1 MARKKRYS
9 FPRVG
14 DGRRSRI
21 WSGITIFLTLFQI
34 GLGQATNLYVRIA
47 KNHPGSGTNFAK
59 GAYPSIKWAL
69 SSTSMP
75 LLQSHIVVGVLL
87 LLASLYT
94 TIVVGDT
101 KDNVAISLS
110 IIGISAVIFSA
121 LYGVTFLQAQGNTNA
136 IVMAVGSLVTIAT
149 YLALMIRAYGL
160 RRSF

>member
-21 WSGITIFLTLFQI
+21 WSGVTIFLTLLQI
-34 GLGQATNLYVRIA
+34 GLGQATNLYVKIPTS
-47 KNHPGSGTNFAK
+47 HPGAGKNFAT

-87 LLASLYT
+87 FLAALYT

-101 KDNVAISLS
+101 KDNIAISLS
-110 IIGISAVIFSA
+110 VIGISTVIISA
-121 LYGVTFLQAQGNTNA
+121 LYGVTFLQAQANTNA

-149 YLALMIRAYGL
+149 YFALMVRAFGL

>member
-1 MARKKRYS
+1 MARKSRYS

-21 WSGITIFLTLFQI
+21 WSGITIFLALLQI
-34 GLGQATNLYVRIA
+34 GLGQATNIYVKIP
-47 KNHPGSGTNFAK
+47 KVHPGSGANFAS
-59 GAYPSIKWAL
+59 GAYPSFKWAL

-75 LLQSHIVVGVLL
+75 LLQSHIVIGVLL
-87 LLASLYT
+87 FLAALYT

-110 IIGISAVIFSA
+110 VIGISTVIISA
-121 LYGVTFLQAQGNTNA
+121 LYGVTFLQAQANTNA
-136 IVMAVGSLVTIAT
+136 IVMTVGSLVTIAT
-149 YLALMIRAYGL
+149 YFALMVRAFGI